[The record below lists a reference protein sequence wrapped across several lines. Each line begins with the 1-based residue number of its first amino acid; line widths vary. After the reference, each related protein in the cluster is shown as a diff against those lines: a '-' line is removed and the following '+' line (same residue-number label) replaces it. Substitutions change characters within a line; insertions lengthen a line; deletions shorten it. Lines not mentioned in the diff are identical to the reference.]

1 MTNDK
6 GSQTLRMKA
15 LAEARTL
22 ILSGVFAPGERI
34 SEPLLADRLD
44 VSRTPL
50 REALASLAQEGL
62 VEQQASGRWQVCSY
76 SIQDI
81 MDAIEVRGT
90 LEGLAAR
97 FAAERGIASDRLAAC
112 RGILSDLDDIM
123 GVHGATD
130 FGAYVS
136 LNAAFHAWIAESA
149 GSQILLREVD
159 RVSRMPLASPS
170 SFLDGQ
176 EDFDGFGESLVIAQH
191 QHWAIFEAIESREAS
206 RAEALAL
213 EHARLARQ
221 NLKLLMAGDEPSR
234 ANVPGLSLVTK

>member
-1 MTNDK
+1 MTTTRE
-6 GSQTLRMKA
+6 SQTLRMKA

-97 FAAERGIASDRLAAC
+97 FAAERGLQATGWRPVAVSCRTSMTSWACMAPRTLVLCQPERRLSRLDC
-112 RGILSDLDDIM
+112 GIR
-123 GVHGATD
+123 
-130 FGAYVS
+130 
-136 LNAAFHAWIAESA
+136 
-149 GSQILLREVD
+149 REPD
-159 RVSRMPLASPS
+159 P
-170 SFLDGQ
+170 
-176 EDFDGFGESLVIAQH
+176 
-191 QHWAIFEAIESREAS
+191 AS
-206 RAEALAL
+206 R
-213 EHARLARQ
+213 
-221 NLKLLMAGDEPSR
+221 G
-234 ANVPGLSLVTK
+234 